1 MDYDGNGVIA
11 TNDIIIM
18 FGNYGCIGDCDY
30 DPDGDGVVGVRDLL
44 MMLSNVGDCPSVSG
58 DVLSS
63 TFDAVREKPPG
74 TPVVFDITGRVV
86 TDPPDQLPT
95 GVYILKYDNLI
106 KKIFI
111 Q

>member
-1 MDYDGNGVIA
+1 MDYDGNGVIGN
-11 TNDIIIM
+11 NDILIM

-44 MMLSNVGDCPSVSG
+44 MMLSNLGDCSSTSG
-58 DVLSS
+58 DVLSN
-63 TFDAVREKPPG
+63 TLIAVREQPLG
-74 TPVVFDITGRVV
+74 TPVVFDMTGRVV
-86 TDPPDQLPT
+86 TDPIDQLPT
-95 GVYILKYDNLI
+95 GIYIMKYDNLI